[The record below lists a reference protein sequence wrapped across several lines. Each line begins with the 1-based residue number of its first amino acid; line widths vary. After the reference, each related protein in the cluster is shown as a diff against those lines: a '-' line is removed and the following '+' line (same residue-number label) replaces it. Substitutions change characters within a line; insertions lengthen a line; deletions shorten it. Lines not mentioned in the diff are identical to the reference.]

1 MKSVFVA
8 VAAVGS
14 LALATPV
21 VVTAQPKRS
30 PAAAASAPTT
40 EPPPEQS
47 APRDTAIRR
56 EPAAPRERAPK
67 ATPRTETVRG
77 EATPLTPAD
86 NATSAKNSD
95 DQGGQRNGA
104 VRRPPPGASGQ
115 GSSPRDRAVVRSGP
129 PPRDY
134 DGDHDRHV
142 YYYPSYYGYSPYYY
156 NPYYYSGFHFG
167 YLAYAPWGWAP
178 AYYGYA
184 YPPAQGY
191 YDYGSLRIKVK
202 ERDAEVWVDGFYA
215 GTVDDFDG
223 MFQSLKLE
231 ARGYKVEIR
240 KPGFEPLVF
249 DVHLQPDRT
258 ITYRGVLRPMP

>member
-1 MKSVFVA
+1 MRSVFVA
-8 VAAVGS
+8 GTVVAL
-14 LALATPV
+14 LALAAPA

-30 PAAAASAPTT
+30 PAAATTPTT
-40 EPPPEQS
+40 EPPPDQS
-47 APRDTAIRR
+47 APRDTAVPR
-56 EPAAPRERAPK
+56 EAAAPRASAPK
-67 ATPRTETVRG
+67 STPRTETVRG
-77 EATPLTPAD
+77 EATPVTAASS
-86 NATSAKNSD
+86 ATTAKDSN
-95 DQGGQRNGA
+95 DQRGQRPGA
-104 VRRPPPGASGQ
+104 VRRPPSG
-115 GSSPRDRAVVRSGP
+115 GSSPRDRAVVRNGP

-134 DGDHDRHV
+134 DGDDYRHV

-178 AYYGYA
+178 AFYGYA
-184 YPPAQGY
+184 YPYAQGY
-191 YDYGSLRIKVK
+191 ADYGSLRIKVK

-231 ARGYKVEIR
+231 ARGYKIEIR
-240 KPGFEPLVF
+240 KPGFETLVF

-258 ITYRGVLRPMP
+258 ITYRGVLQPMP